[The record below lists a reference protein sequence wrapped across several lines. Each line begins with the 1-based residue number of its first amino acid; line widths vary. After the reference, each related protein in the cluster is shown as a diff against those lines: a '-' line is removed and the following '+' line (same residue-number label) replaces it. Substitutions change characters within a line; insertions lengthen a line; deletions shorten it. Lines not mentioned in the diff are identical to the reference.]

1 MQREYLCIFAFLNM
15 EESKLV
21 YLMGIDVGTT
31 GAKALL
37 IGEAGEVVASA
48 ITEYPMYAPPP
59 QWAEQ
64 DPEDWWQATVE
75 SIRRV
80 LTDSGADPDKVVGG
94 GLTGQMH
101 GLVLLDKDGAVLRP
115 CIMWNDQRTGPQCA
129 WITDKIGA
137 KRVLQLTG
145 NPVLPGFT
153 APKIVWVRE
162 NEPKIYAR
170 AAKALLPKDYI
181 RYRLTGE
188 FFSEVSGASGT
199 SLFDVGQR
207 QWSDGMLKAL
217 DVPRPW
223 LPEVTE
229 SPVASAKVSAEAA
242 KETGLLEGTP
252 VVGGAGDQAAQAVGT
267 GIIEEG
273 IVSATLG
280 TSGVVFAA
288 SDAYRAEPEGRLQA
302 YCHAVPGMWHL
313 MGVMLSAAGSFR
325 WYRDTLGDAERAQE
339 RETGRDAYDILTET
353 AASVPAACEG
363 LLFLPYLTGERMPY
377 SDPNARGVFFG
388 LTLRHGKPH
397 MTRAVL
403 EGVTYGL
410 RDLLE
415 LMRALGLSIEQVR
428 ASGGGARSPLWRQIL
443 ADVFATE
450 IVTVNMTQGAA
461 YGAALLAGVGAGV
474 YESVEVACETA
485 IQVTGHTEA
494 SPATAIYD
502 DYYPRYRA
510 LYPAL
515 QPEFEAI
522 AQVVNKHL
530 EKPAD
535 DT

>member
-1 MQREYLCIFAFLNM
+1 MTYLL
-15 EESKLV
+15 
-21 YLMGIDVGTT
+21 GIDVGTT
-31 GAKALL
+31 GSKALL
-37 IGEAGEVVASA
+37 VGADGSMKAEAT
-48 ITEYPMYAPPP
+48 TEYPMHTP
-59 QWAEQ
+59 QPLWAEQ
-64 DPEDWWQATVE
+64 DPADWWAATVA
-75 SIRRV
+75 SIKRLLSERDV
-80 LTDSGADPDKVVGG
+80 TPDRVVGV

-101 GLVLLDKDGAVLRP
+101 GLVLLDAQGEVLRP
-115 CIMWNDQRTGPQCA
+115 CIMWNDQRTAAQCA
-129 WITDKIGA
+129 AIYAQLGEA
-137 KRVLQLTG
+137 EVLRLTG
-145 NPVLPGFT
+145 NPMLPGFT

-162 NEPKIYAR
+162 NEPEVYAK
-170 AAKALLPKDYI
+170 ASKALLPKDYI

-188 FFSEVSGASGT
+188 FFSEVSDASGT

-217 DVPRPW
+217 DVPRQW
-223 LPEVTE
+223 LPEATE
-229 SPVASAKVSAEAA
+229 SPEASAKIGAEAA

-288 SDAYRAEPEGRLQA
+288 SGAYRAEPEGRLQA

-325 WYRDTLGDAERAQE
+325 WYRDALGELERAQE
-339 RETGRDAYDILTET
+339 RETGRDAYDLLD
-353 AASVPAACEG
+353 AAAAGVAPGCEG

-428 ASGGGARSPLWRQIL
+428 ASGGGVRSPLWRQIL

-450 IVTVNMTQGAA
+450 IVTVNVTQGAA
-461 YGAALLAGVGAGV
+461 YGAALLAGVGASV
-474 YESVEVACETA
+474 YTSVAQACETA
-485 IQVTGHTEA
+485 IRVTDRTEPSSA
-494 SPATAIYD
+494 AAVYD

-515 QPEFEAI
+515 QPEFQAI
-522 AQVVNKHL
+522 AQVVNRHL
-530 EKPAD
+530 KRSTD